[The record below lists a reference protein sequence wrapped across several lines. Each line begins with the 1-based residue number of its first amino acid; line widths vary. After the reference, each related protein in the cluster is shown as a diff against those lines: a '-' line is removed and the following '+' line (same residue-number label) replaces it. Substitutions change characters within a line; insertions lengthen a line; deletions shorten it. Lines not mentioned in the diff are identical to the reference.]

1 MLNQDFIISD
11 DKVLESDIKLFF
23 LLDNEEVNI
32 KEFTI
37 LPSTTML
44 EDIMV
49 LANIFPSKT
58 IARKS
63 GFGGQISPGFSKS
76 GTKKKPIWI
85 LKFPF

>member
-11 DKVLESDIKLFF
+11 DEVLESDIRLFF
-23 LLDNEEVNI
+23 LLPDEKIDI

-37 LPSTTML
+37 LPSATML

-63 GFGGQISPGFSKS
+63 GFGGKISTGFTKS

-85 LKFPF
+85 LKLPF